1 MRKLLTV
8 LAVGTLTAL
17 LGCNNAG
24 TPGGAGATKKDK
36 DGNPVKSRVTT
47 AEDTFT
53 LKTPMTSTSIK
64 QGEKTNVK
72 IGISRGK
79 NFGEDV
85 ALSFSEPPKGVT
97 ISPAKASLPAGENE
111 VTINVEAAKE
121 AALGDFV
128 ITVTGKP
135 AKGPDAQNTF
145 KITVKKP

>member
-8 LAVGTLTAL
+8 LAAGTLAAL

-24 TPGGAGATKKDK
+24 TPGGSGVSKKEK
-36 DGNPVKSRVTT
+36 DGTLDKTHLTQGES
-47 AEDTFT
+47 TFN
-53 LKTPMTSTSIK
+53 LKTPMTSTTVK

-97 ISPAKASLPAGENE
+97 ITPAKATLAAGDKEAT
-111 VTINVEAAKE
+111 VSVEATKE
-121 AALGDFV
+121 AALGDFT

-135 AKGPDAQNTF
+135 TKGPDAVNTF